1 MKIRI
6 SMLLLALGLSMNAAA
21 DLVTVVRAVEV
32 TTSNINMPT
41 STNGRLSFKPCAG
54 ECDAEFLS
62 ARLTPATEFKVDGSA
77 QSFVDFREAF
87 FNLPRGKDHY
97 ALVSY
102 DAKSFIV
109 TSVHIAQ
116 LKD

>member
-6 SMLLLALGLSMNAAA
+6 SMLLLALGLSLNAAA

-32 TTSNINMPT
+32 TTSNINVPT
-41 STNGRLSFKPCAG
+41 STNGRMSFKPCAG

-62 ARLTPATEFKVDGSA
+62 VRLTPATEYRVDGTA
-77 QSFVDFREAF
+77 LDFVDFRAAF
-87 FNLPRGKDHY
+87 YNLPRGKDHY

-102 DAKSFIV
+102 DAKSSIV
-109 TSVHIAQ
+109 TSLHITR
-116 LKD
+116 LED